1 MIFGAYVM
9 NDQEKKQICESIMQT
24 VDAFVEEWARN
35 PLRWLQE
42 IDVQCDLVSH
52 LSKVLTDC
60 GKCHVEARHSDYPN
74 QHEFSRITCEPYV
87 LLAEKSYAHP
97 DIVIWDDANSVAD
110 TLENGKWPILWVC
123 EIKYTNGEPD
133 TSDLIRLR
141 HMIQNNTALSAC
153 WIKLILNQK
162 TDIPDQEK
170 SSDPRL
176 RIVEKHV
183 RLE

>member
-1 MIFGAYVM
+1 
-9 NDQEKKQICESIMQT
+9 MQT
-24 VDAFVEEWARN
+24 VDAFVEEWAHN

-42 IDVQCDLVSH
+42 IDVQCDLVSR
-52 LSKVLTDC
+52 LRKVLTDC
-60 GKCHVEARHSDYPN
+60 GKCHMEARHSHYPN

-87 LLAEKSYAHP
+87 LLPEKSYAHP

-110 TLENGKWPILWVC
+110 TLDNGKWPILWVC
-123 EIKYTNGEPD
+123 EIKYTNREPD

-141 HMIQNNTALSAC
+141 EVIQNNTALCAC